1 MFRGCS
7 SASMCCES
15 LDPLPTNR
23 HHFQQQAT
31 GKRGFFIG
39 CLMSKLVSVQ
49 IENISFTYE
58 GATQSLFSHLSVHF
72 TPGWTG
78 VVGANGAGK
87 STLLKLAAGDLEPQS
102 GRVVRPEVVLYCQ
115 QRTDAVPA
123 HLDALIHATAGDA
136 YEIKGRLGLED
147 DWLRRWDSLSHG
159 ERKRAQLAVALW
171 RRPQALAVDE
181 PTNHLDMDAQDQVHT
196 ALSTFQGVGI
206 LVSHDRRLLD
216 NLCHQ
221 CLFLDP
227 PEAILRPGNYTHG
240 MRQSERERLTALRQR
255 RQAKLS
261 LLKLKREAHK
271 RRDAAS
277 RADRKRSKR
286 GLAKKD
292 HDARSKIDQARLSGK
307 DGHAGKRLNQLGG
320 RLAQAQKKVDAF
332 RVKKTH
338 VLGVWMTGARSRRDF
353 LFQLPEGSLDLGG
366 DRRLLFPDLSMRPED
381 RIALTGPNGCGKSTL
396 IGHIL
401 RQLNL
406 SEDFVTYL
414 PQEID
419 IRASQEILA
428 RARALSG
435 EKLGQMM
442 TLVSRLGSRP
452 ERLLES
458 ATPSP
463 GEIRKM
469 LLAMGIIKAPHLII
483 MDEPTNHLDLPSIE
497 CLERVLADCACGLL
511 LVSHDRPF
519 LAAVTR
525 LDWKISVDRKGG
537 GLCRLEVG

>member
-1 MFRGCS
+1 MS
-7 SASMCCES
+7 TSA
-15 LDPLPTNR
+15 
-23 HHFQQQAT
+23 
-31 GKRGFFIG
+31 I
-39 CLMSKLVSVQ
+39 Q
-49 IENISFTYE
+49 IENISFTYA
-58 GATQSLFSHLSVHF
+58 GATRPLFAHLSAHF
-72 TPGWTG
+72 TAGWTG

-87 STLLKLAAGDLEPQS
+87 STLLKLAAGNLEPQS
-102 GRVVRPEVVLYCQ
+102 GRVVRPETALYCQ
-115 QRTDAVPA
+115 QRTDAMPE
-123 HLDALIHATAGDA
+123 HLDALMHATAGDA
-136 YEIKGRLGLED
+136 YALKGRLGIQD
-147 DWLRRWDSLSHG
+147 DWLWRWDSLSHG

-171 RRPQALAVDE
+171 RQPQVLAVDE
-181 PTNHLDMDAQDQVHT
+181 PTNHLDMDAQDLVFA
-196 ALSTFQGVGI
+196 ALATFQGVGI

-227 PEAILRPGNYTHG
+227 PEATLRPGSYTQG
-240 MRQSERERLTALRQR
+240 AQQAERERLTNLRQR
-255 RQAKLS
+255 RQAKLELS
-261 LLKLKREAHK
+261 KLKREAHK
-271 RRDAAS
+271 RRSAAS
-277 RADRKRSKR
+277 QADRKRSKR

-307 DGHAGKRLNQLGG
+307 DGYAGKRLNQLGG
-320 RLAQAQKKVDAF
+320 RLAQAQKKLDGV

-338 VLGVWMTGARSRRDF
+338 TLGVWMMGARSQRDL
-353 LFQLPEGSLDLGG
+353 LFHLPEGSLDLGG
-366 DRRLLFPDLSMRPED
+366 NRRLIFPDLSMRPDD
-381 RIALTGPNGCGKSTL
+381 RIALTGPNGSGKSTL
-396 IGHIL
+396 ISHIL
-401 RQLNL
+401 SRLDL
-406 SEDFVTYL
+406 DEDLITYL

-419 IRASQEILA
+419 LRASREILA

-469 LLAMGIIKAPHLII
+469 LLAMGIIKTPHLII

-497 CLERVLADCACGLL
+497 CLEQVLTDCACGLL

-519 LAAVTR
+519 LDAVTCIGWQIVIR
-525 LDWKISVDRKGG
+525 REKSCPYLLLSPA
-537 GLCRLEVG
+537 